1 MVRKEE
7 GQSLVE
13 FALVLPVLL
22 LLVVGIFDFGRVLY
36 THLQMELV
44 AQEAVRLGGLGQGET
59 AVKEYAHNHFQAAN
73 PEGLEVLVTVSSR
86 DGTSTGEWKSGN
98 YVTVTMSYPEEI
110 LQPLGGASIPYTV
123 KTSSTIRIE

>member
-1 MVRKEE
+1 MVRKED

-44 AQEAVRLGGLGQGET
+44 AQEAVRLGGLGQGDEAIESY
-59 AVKEYAHNHFQAAN
+59 AVERFHAGDPAKLN
-73 PEGLEVLVTVSSR
+73 VLVTPTAAERSSG
-86 DGTSTGEWKSGN
+86 D
-98 YVTVTMSYPEEI
+98 YVKVTLTYPETL
-110 LQPLGGASIPYTV
+110 LQPLGNASIPYTV
-123 KTSSTIRIE
+123 TTSSTIRVE